1 MAVAPEVVVD
11 PSERKHTEHSLGAT
25 LETLLTD
32 SPPLV
37 ASLATSTQRHN
48 HRSSVDD
55 GCDASER
62 TSDG

>member
-1 MAVAPEVVVD
+1 MAVLAPEVVVD

-37 ASLATSTQRHN
+37 ASLATT
-48 HRSSVDD
+48 
-55 GCDASER
+55 
-62 TSDG
+62 